1 MNARIRELKE
11 QAWEYTMAVHD
22 GLIVPPLD
30 KEVWPVDKVFDE
42 KFAELIVQECI
53 TQCEQVATAADAKS
67 KSKFVTDDGRMLHEG
82 MWGGAKNC
90 SGQIKQHFGVR
101 E

>member
-1 MNARIRELKE
+1 MNERIKELAE
-11 QAWEYTMAVHD
+11 QASLELFNDTAQHRLLK
-22 GLIVPPLD
+22 G
-30 KEVWPVDKVFDE
+30 FAE

-53 TQCEQVATAADAKS
+53 AQCEQVATAADAKS

-90 SGQIKQHFGVR
+90 SGQIKQHFGVA

>member
-1 MNARIRELKE
+1 MNERIRELADEAGIDTTDFENCPIELYGAE
-11 QAWEYTMAVHD
+11 QQ
-22 GLIVPPLD
+22 LN
-30 KEVWPVDKVFDE
+30 

-90 SGQIKQHFGVR
+90 SGQIKQHFGVDR
-101 E
+101 